1 MKTILI
7 SFFNSTNLGDLILS
21 ENMRNLLAHDSTVKC
36 YSFPGFARKAKIA
49 AAIQDSND
57 TAACKNGIKSK
68 IIPIYRYLRI
78 RYLQNYE
85 EIELDIAD
93 ADRIVIGGGNMLMDL
108 DFIPNYIAYFHKL
121 VEISEKYHKKVWV
134 LCVGVGPL
142 QNKWQEKMLCSAL
155 NKCERIA
162 TRDRIG
168 RDLLERLGLGKT
180 VEVCPDC
187 AFLEKKSVQVQEKRA
202 IAVNICLA
210 EEYKE
215 AYRELILQ
223 TNKRFPEY
231 KVILF
236 STEIKDYADI
246 EHIRQNK
253 DIASI
258 TETLKVYKKAD
269 LYALYAQ
276 TKLVVATRMHAMILA
291 YTQNVPV
298 IGLSWSKKI
307 DGLFDLMQRPQ
318 DVFAQN
324 KLRDS
329 IGPILCSLSGKI
341 ECYDQECA
349 HIRNMVEKN
358 RQIIERT
365 FLGGKRIEF

>member
-21 ENMRNLLAHDSTVKC
+21 ENMCRLIAYDSTVKC
-36 YSFPGFARKAKIA
+36 YSFPGFAKKEKLITNL
-49 AAIQDSND
+49 QDSKNR
-57 TAACKNGIKSK
+57 TVCKNRVKSR

-78 RYLQNYE
+78 RYLQNYRE
-85 EIELDIAD
+85 LELDIAD
-93 ADRIVIGGGNMLMDL
+93 ADRIIIGGGNMLMDL

-121 VEISEKYHKKVWV
+121 IEISEKYHKKVWV

-168 RDLLERLGLGKT
+168 RDSLERLGLAKT

-187 AFLEKKSVQVQEKRA
+187 AFLEKRLVPAQKKQI

-210 EEYKE
+210 EQYKE
-215 AYRELILQ
+215 AYGELILQ
-223 TNKRFPEY
+223 INKRFPQY
-231 KVILF
+231 SIILF
-236 STEIKDYADI
+236 STEIKDYVDI
-246 EHIRQNK
+246 EHIRQYK
-253 DIASI
+253 DIAAI
-258 TETLKVYKKAD
+258 TETLKIYEKTD
-269 LYALYAQ
+269 LYTLYAQ

-291 YTQNVPV
+291 YTQDVPV
-298 IGLSWSKKI
+298 IGLSWSKKV
-307 DGLFDLMQRPQ
+307 DGLFDLMQRPG

-324 KLRDS
+324 RLADLT
-329 IGPILCSLSGKI
+329 GAILCSLSKKL
-341 ECYDQECA
+341 ENYDQECA
-349 HIRNMVEKN
+349 HIRNMVERN
-358 RQIIERT
+358 RQIIEKT
-365 FLGGKRIEF
+365 FLGGKPIEF